1 MEGRLNWHRQQKFS
15 DELSRAAGAGGGVA
29 IRTTRLP
36 TINMTGYIVNSS
48 NLYAVDYEP
57 WSGTLT
63 ITFRS
68 GSVYE
73 YYGVPPS
80 VFDCLLAAESPG
92 RVYTSHLQSNY
103 SHKRIL

>member
-1 MEGRLNWHRQQKFS
+1 M
-15 DELSRAAGAGGGVA
+15 AGYLVS
-29 IRTTRLP
+29 
-36 TINMTGYIVNSS
+36 SS
-48 NLYAVDYEP
+48 NLYGVDYEP

-68 GSVYE
+68 GAVYE

-80 VFDCLLAAESPG
+80 VCDGLLAAESPG
-92 RVYTSHLQSNY
+92 RFHHTHIKYNY

>member
-1 MEGRLNWHRQQKFS
+1 
-15 DELSRAAGAGGGVA
+15 
-29 IRTTRLP
+29 
-36 TINMTGYIVNSS
+36 
-48 NLYAVDYEP
+48 VDYEP

-68 GSVYE
+68 GAVYE

-80 VFDCLLAAESPG
+80 VCDGLLAAESPG
-92 RVYTSHLQSNY
+92 RFHHTHIKYNY